1 MRNIFGITN
10 ENGYNPRDMKPHK
23 GMTYSTE
30 KGSDYSLDYQ
40 GCFHGRP
47 SMEWAQPELIA
58 GLSTDYTQ
66 DIIEC
71 LDKQN
76 RRQLRRLVLKHG
88 EKPTGGKYLVVVLS
102 KKDAKLRKTIGLKS
116 SPLEARI

>member
-1 MRNIFGITN
+1 MINLFKRASNR
-10 ENGYNPRDMKPHK
+10 YDSRDIKQHR

-30 KGSDYSLDYQ
+30 KGSDYSIDYH

-47 SMEWAQPELIA
+47 SMEWAEPELVA
-58 GLSTDYTQ
+58 GLSTDYTTEIM
-66 DIIEC
+66 DC

-76 RRQLRRLVLKHG
+76 RRKLKKLVLKHG
-88 EKPTGGKYLVVVLS
+88 EKPSEGKYLVVVLT
-102 KKDAKLRKTIGLKS
+102 KNDAEIRKTIGLKS